1 MPHDN
6 NGRIFINTSVTP
18 NLGIDVRGDI
28 AYVLGRSTGDVGQLY
43 WDKDAAGAL
52 ISDPRV
58 NMWSRK
64 KPVPWSINGVPNVNP
79 VAAHPNDWY
88 KGINGDYGIKM
99 KSLSLV
105 SQLPSVIDGG
115 LNGWTYERDTI
126 IARVFDFNGYYHSA
140 PNPFD
145 YLFIALDKEA
155 VAPGG
160 TVTMLY
166 QLQYGGGTTEDE
178 NSLGIQDFR
187 IQDGATLLL
196 ENFYVAIL
204 IYKKSGNTYTYET
217 WASASETIDDL
228 ETDRAMHSFQFNA
241 PTVQGTYVYIPVLSR
256 YAKGSQA
263 EPGYFISI
271 PETNFSELTVSQ
283 SVNPSMTIDA
293 FVYNI
298 GTSENPNYDN
308 KIYFIIHF
316 QGGTNGGRFN
326 NISLGFLNGVNDVP
340 IHTINNVQNNGTAG
354 DLVVNPSADV
364 KRPAGS
370 GDYYYINWPSSAAL
384 TLENL
389 VRQYRGKARIY
400 PAASSSEIT
409 PSEQP
414 IRDAAGL
421 PSGTAI
427 LFGV

>member
-1 MPHDN
+1 MAHN
-6 NGRIFINTSVTP
+6 NGKITKPIN
-18 NLGIDVRGDI
+18 VRADI

-43 WDKDAAGAL
+43 WDKDASGQA
-52 ISDPRV
+52 ISSPAV
-58 NMWSRK
+58 KMWSRH
-64 KPVPWSINGVPNVNP
+64 KPVPWSVGGVKNVNP
-79 VAAHPNDWY
+79 QGAHPNDWH
-88 KGINGDYGIKM
+88 KGVNGDFGIKM
-99 KSLSLV
+99 KTFTLA
-105 SQLPSVIDGG
+105 SQLPAAIDGD
-115 LNGWTYERDTI
+115 LNGWTYERDSMV
-126 IARVFDFNGYYHSA
+126 ARVLDFENYYHTA

-145 YLFIALDKEA
+145 YLFIALDKTA

-160 TVTMLY
+160 TLTLQY

-178 NSLGIQDFR
+178 NSLGIQDFQ

-196 ENFYVAIL
+196 ENFYAAVL
-204 IYKKSGNTYTYET
+204 IYKKSGNTYTYQT

-228 ETDRAMHSFQFNA
+228 ETDRAMHSFQFSA
-241 PTVQGTYVYIPVLSR
+241 PTETGTYVYIPVLSR
-256 YAKGSQA
+256 YAKTSQA

-271 PETNFSELTVSQ
+271 PETDFSELTVSQ

-298 GTSENPNYDN
+298 GTSENPNYNN
-308 KIYFIIHF
+308 KMYFIIHF
-316 QGGTNGGRFN
+316 QGGTNGGTFN

-354 DLVVNPSADV
+354 NLVVGSGADV

-389 VRQYRGKARIY
+389 VRQYQGKARIY
-400 PAASSSEIT
+400 QATSPSEIT

-414 IRDAAGL
+414 IREAAGL

-427 LFGV
+427 QFGV

>member
-1 MPHDN
+1 MAHN
-6 NGRIFINTSVTP
+6 NGIITKPIN
-18 NLGIDVRGDI
+18 VRADI

-43 WDKDAAGAL
+43 WDKDANGQA
-52 ISDPRV
+52 ISSPAV
-58 NMWSRK
+58 KMWSRH
-64 KPVPWSINGVPNVNP
+64 KPVPWSVGGVKNVNP
-79 VAAHPNDWY
+79 QGAHPNDWH
-88 KGINGDYGIKM
+88 KGVNGDFGIKM
-99 KSLSLV
+99 KTFTLA
-105 SQLPSVIDGG
+105 SQLPAAIDGD
-115 LNGWTYERDTI
+115 LNGWTYERDSMV
-126 IARVFDFNGYYHSA
+126 ARVLDFDKYYHAA

-145 YLFIALDKEA
+145 YLFIALDKES

-160 TVTMLY
+160 TLTLQY

-178 NSLGIQDFR
+178 NSLGIQDFQ

-196 ENFYVAIL
+196 ENFYAAVL
-204 IYKKSGNTYTYET
+204 IYKKSGNTYTYQT

-228 ETDRAMHSFQFNA
+228 ETDRAMHSFQFSA
-241 PTVQGTYVYIPVLSR
+241 PTETGTYVYIPVLSR

-293 FVYNI
+293 FVYNT
-298 GTSENPNYDN
+298 GTSENPNYNN
-308 KIYFIIHF
+308 KMYFIIHF
-316 QGGTNGGRFN
+316 QGGTNGGTFN

-354 DLVVNPSADV
+354 NLIVNPDTDI

-384 TLENL
+384 TLESL
-389 VRQYRGKARIY
+389 VRQYQGKARIY
-400 PAASSSEIT
+400 QATSPSEIT

-414 IRDAAGL
+414 IREAAGL

-427 LFGV
+427 QFGV